1 MNPPFT
7 RLHEWVAKAEA
18 EAARGVDTL
27 AVVPRASQ
35 GTPEASQN
43 SVSGTSYRC
52 VWGTLWITCVDE

>member
-27 AVVPRASQ
+27 AVVPRATRR
-35 GTPEASQN
+35 GRPC
-43 SVSGTSYRC
+43 VSGVSDNPNTFNERNS
-52 VWGTLWITCVDE
+52 